1 MKILNFLLYG
11 STLWI
16 GLNSLKAGDK
26 MRRQFTVKKRSN
38 IFREFPILILFS
50 YYYYYYYYNQHYY
63 RYFHHYSISLQL
75 TSLVISLTQG
85 C

>member
-1 MKILNFLLYG
+1 MKILNFLLCG

-38 IFREFPILILFS
+38 IFQEFPILILFS
-50 YYYYYYYYNQHYY
+50 YYYYNQHYY

>member
-16 GLNSLKAGDK
+16 GLDSLKAGDK

-50 YYYYYYYYNQHYY
+50 YYYYYYNQHYY

>member
-26 MRRQFTVKKRSN
+26 MRRQFPVKKRSN